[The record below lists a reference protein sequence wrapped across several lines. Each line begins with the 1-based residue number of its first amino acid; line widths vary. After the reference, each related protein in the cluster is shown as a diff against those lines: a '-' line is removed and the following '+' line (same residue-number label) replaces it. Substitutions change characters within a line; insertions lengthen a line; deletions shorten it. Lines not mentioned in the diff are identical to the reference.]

1 MDRTLASEA
10 GNGSSTLPE
19 DTVAFIDELLKQI
32 MKVFIENE
40 VGSNQKNV
48 YNEKTL
54 EYRKTYT
61 VSRQYPYPYGF
72 VLDTTSGDGD
82 NLDCFVITD
91 KPLKQGVIVEA
102 EPVALMEQ
110 IEDNEEDHKI
120 LAILPGE
127 LAQITEEIK
136 RKLKE
141 FAEHVFDHLEGKKMR
156 IGNFYGK
163 EAAEKHVEK
172 CRK

>member
-1 MDRTLASEA
+1 
-10 GNGSSTLPE
+10 
-19 DTVAFIDELLKQI
+19 

-40 VGSNQKNV
+40 VGSDQKNI

-61 VSRQYPYPYGF
+61 VSRRYPYPYGF

-82 NLDCFVITD
+82 SLDCFILTD
-91 KPLKQGVIVEA
+91 KPLKTGTTVDA
-102 EPVALMEQ
+102 EPFALMEQ

-120 LAILPGE
+120 LATLPSE
-127 LAQITEEIK
+127 PVQITDDIK
-136 RKLKE
+136 EKLKE

-163 EAAEKHVEK
+163 EAAEKHIEK